1 MSKKNKNGLFS
12 SFHHLAIAKRITLLY
27 GGIFTLSL
35 LFLSGFMILNISSM
49 QQSTMRRELV
59 SSMQEV
65 QQYLDEGKLL
75 SDAAFSELL
84 DDSYVP
90 LCKQPRFWPFRYRD
104 DPLFS

>member
-1 MSKKNKNGLFS
+1 M
-12 SFHHLAIAKRITLLY
+12 AIAKRITLLY

-59 SSMQEV
+59 DSMAEV
-65 QQYLDEGKLL
+65 QQYLDKGKIL

-84 DDSYVP
+84 EDSYVEVSVFSYGEN
-90 LCKQPRFWPFRYRD
+90 KMYNSDKHKIFR
-104 DPLFS
+104 LQSFKT